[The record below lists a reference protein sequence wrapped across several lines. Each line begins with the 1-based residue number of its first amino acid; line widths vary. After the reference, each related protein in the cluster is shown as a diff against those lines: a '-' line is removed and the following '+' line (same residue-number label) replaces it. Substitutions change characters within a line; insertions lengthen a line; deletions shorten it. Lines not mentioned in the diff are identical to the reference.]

1 MIKGLN
7 LHHQNISMKYVR
19 LLTPTYYPGM
29 ALFLKVLNLRDVV
42 SPEQL
47 SGAFLIGT
55 GKSVA
60 LQTL

>member
-1 MIKGLN
+1 
-7 LHHQNISMKYVR
+7 MKYVR
-19 LLTPTYYPGM
+19 LLIPTYYPGM
-29 ALFLKVLNLRDVV
+29 ALSLKVLKLRDVV

-47 SGAFLIGT
+47 SGAFFIGT